1 MENNKD
7 IQRLLKGA
15 KNILVVTE
23 NGCGI
28 EGRGAELL
36 ALYTMLTQQLNEN
49 IDKPTLEHAFKRA
62 FLSSKEL
69 LDDLKDLLDKLKN
82 EVDKFE
88 ND

>member
-7 IQRLLKGA
+7 IQKILKGA
-15 KNILVVTE
+15 KNILIVTE

-28 EGRGAELL
+28 EGRGTELL
-36 ALYTMLTQQLNEN
+36 GLYTLLTQQLNEN

-62 FLSSKEL
+62 FLSNKEL
-69 LDDLKDLLDKLKN
+69 LDDLKDLLDELKN
-82 EVDKFE
+82 EVDKFK